1 MLICEHGNPG
11 NFASLKKITDFSDNL
26 NKISN
31 FFLKKTKIF
40 EGSFEELRWMLR
52 SFSKEASKNFEGSF
66 EETSKKLRR
75 KLRRKLGANFE
86 VFEFL
91 SSDIKMTHHLQSHL
105 MRKTETSQ
113 QRRSFSFTKHNVQ

>member
-1 MLICEHGNPG
+1 VRKRKTFWNLGNPG

-40 EGSFEELRWMLR
+40 EGSFEELRRKLQ

-66 EETSKKLRR
+66 KETSKEAAKKTWR
-75 KLRRKLGANFE
+75 E

-105 MRKTETSQ
+105 MRKTETSHQ
-113 QRRSFSFTKHNVQ
+113 SRSFSFTKHNVQ